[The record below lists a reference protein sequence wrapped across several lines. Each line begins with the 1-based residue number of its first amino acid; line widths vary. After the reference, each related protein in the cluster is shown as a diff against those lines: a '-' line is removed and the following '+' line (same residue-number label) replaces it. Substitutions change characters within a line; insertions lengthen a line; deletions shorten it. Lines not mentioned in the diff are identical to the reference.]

1 MLCAFTGHRP
11 EKLPWGEDESDL
23 RCVALKVR
31 ISQTIRFL
39 VNQGFRDFACGM
51 ARGCDFY
58 FAEAVFAAQLWQAD
72 VRLYAF
78 LPCSEQA
85 NCWNAADRK
94 RYEIILKKCSKIYMV
109 EQHYSEGCMLRRNRA
124 MLNCADRFISVYD
137 GSGGG
142 TGAAV
147 RYAERI
153 GIPITPLW
161 L

>member
-31 ISQTIRFL
+31 ISQAVRYL
-39 VNQGFRDFACGM
+39 VNQGYRNFACGM

-58 FAEAVFAAQLWQAD
+58 FAEAVFAAQLWQPD
-72 VRLYAF
+72 IHLYAF
-78 LPCSEQA
+78 LPCPEQA
-85 NCWNAADRK
+85 SHWSAADRS
-94 RYEIILKKCSKIYMV
+94 RRELILKKCSKIYMV
-109 EQHYSEGCMLRRNRA
+109 EQQYSEGCMLRRNRV
-124 MLNCADRFISVYD
+124 MLERSNHLISVYD

-147 RYAERI
+147 RYAEAI